1 MLINP
6 FSGKKEAKQVWE
18 KVQTMLKLA
27 KVDYDVIETTHQ
39 GHAEEYF
46 QTVPLD
52 LIKDGIISVSGDGM
66 FSEIINGIL
75 KRKDWVEA
83 SKFPLGIIPCGSG
96 NGLAKSL
103 GIENPIYAA
112 FTIIKGF
119 TCKLDVFSVL
129 SNNNRRFGFLSV
141 SWGFISMVDFK
152 SEVIRFAG
160 HSRFSLWAMNEL
172 IKGKKFNGKIY
183 YYYPKDEESN
193 SISEKEKLNDQS
205 QEIKSIDEGKEEESK
220 LNTSEVNHVEFTEYA
235 GDESV
240 LKEEDSP
247 KIVEQD
253 DDLLDDNENHE
264 NRHTG
269 IEFKLESGPKLHHIP
284 FNKDNMDGW
293 GGIFDEI
300 TIFLASNVTH
310 ISTTTYIAPEAKFND
325 GCIDLIILRKAS
337 RKELLSILLALEKG
351 EHINHPL
358 VEYKKVKSFVVESIG
373 TDKDHLM
380 FGVDGELTVSDYIQ
394 VEAHKEI
401 LNLFCPQSILMN

>member
-6 FSGKKEAKQVWE
+6 FSGKKEAKSVWE

-52 LIKDGIISVSGDGM
+52 LIKDGIVSVSGDGM

-83 SKFPLGIIPCGSG
+83 TKFPLGIIPCGSG

-160 HSRFSLWAMNEL
+160 HSRFSLWAMNEI
-172 IKGKKFNGKIY
+172 IKGKK
-183 YYYPKDEESN
+183 
-193 SISEKEKLNDQS
+193 
-205 QEIKSIDEGKEEESK
+205 
-220 LNTSEVNHVEFTEYA
+220 V
-235 GDESV
+235 
-240 LKEEDSP
+240 
-247 KIVEQD
+247 
-253 DDLLDDNENHE
+253 
-264 NRHTG
+264 
-269 IEFKLESGPKLHHIP
+269 
-284 FNKDNMDGW
+284 
-293 GGIFDEI
+293 
-300 TIFLASNVTH
+300 
-310 ISTTTYIAPEAKFND
+310 
-325 GCIDLIILRKAS
+325 
-337 RKELLSILLALEKG
+337 
-351 EHINHPL
+351 
-358 VEYKKVKSFVVESIG
+358 
-373 TDKDHLM
+373 
-380 FGVDGELTVSDYIQ
+380 
-394 VEAHKEI
+394 
-401 LNLFCPQSILMN
+401 